1 MNAPGATLEHQL
13 ESSTALSP
21 NGTKKGRILSGMK
34 PTGRLHVGHLE
45 GVLRNWVRF
54 QDDYDLLACV
64 VDWHALT
71 SRYNETAG
79 IREDT
84 LNVAI
89 DYMAAG
95 LDPERCTIFVQSD
108 VKEHAEL
115 HLLLSMM
122 TPLGWLERVP
132 TYKEHKESI
141 SGEDLSYGLLGY
153 PVLMAADIL
162 VYKATVVPV
171 GRDQL
176 PHLEL
181 TREICRRF
189 NHLYAPV
196 FPEPD
201 AILDERADVL
211 PGLDGRKMSKSYGN
225 TLMMSDGPDVIRQK
239 VMQMFT
245 DPQKIRRN
253 DPGRPEICPVYM
265 WQRIYQ
271 PEKEDEVAEGCRAG
285 TLGCVADKK
294 DLAEAIIRARE
305 PIHARRAE
313 LEKNLD
319 YVHEVLRKGAE
330 RAREVAQATMDE
342 VRAAMGGIGKTF

>member
-1 MNAPGATLEHQL
+1 MISVLLG
-13 ESSTALSP
+13 
-21 NGTKKGRILSGMK
+21 GKKGRILSGMK
-34 PTGRLHVGHLE
+34 PTGQLHLGHLE
-45 GVLRNWVRF
+45 GVLRNWVRL
-54 QDDYDLLACV
+54 QDDYELFACV

-71 SRYNETAG
+71 SRFDETQG
-79 IREDT
+79 VREDT
-84 LNVAI
+84 LGVAM

-132 TYKEHKESI
+132 TWKEHQESVTA
-141 SGEDLSYGLLGY
+141 ERQSYGLLGY
-153 PVLMAADIL
+153 PVLMAADIM
-162 VYKATVVPV
+162 VYKANLVPV
-171 GRDQL
+171 GRDQM

-181 TREICRRF
+181 AREIVRRF
-189 NHLYAPV
+189 NRLYGEV

-201 AILDERADVL
+201 GLLEERAEVL

-225 TLMMSDGPDVIRQK
+225 TISISDGPDVIRQK

-265 WQRIYQ
+265 WQRVFQ
-271 PEKEDEVAEGCRAG
+271 PGKEEEVAAGCRAG
-285 TLGCVADKK
+285 TLGCVADKR
-294 DLAEAIIRARE
+294 DLAEAVIRAME
-305 PIHARRAE
+305 PIHKRRTE
-313 LEKNLD
+313 LEQNLD
-319 YVHEVLRKGAE
+319 YVHEVLRNGAE
-330 RAREVAQATMDE
+330 RAREVAQSTMDE
-342 VRAAMGGIGKTF
+342 VRTAMNDIGKPL